1 MVCETEF
8 CFVRE
13 RNNLDAKFARID
25 PSHDCLIN
33 IDTAFLIRQPESH
46 YDDGI
51 A

>member
-1 MVCETEF
+1 MVRETEI

-13 RNNLDAKFARID
+13 RNNLDAKFALIN

-33 IDTAFLIRQPESH
+33 INTAFLIRQPEPH
-46 YDDGI
+46 YDNSI